1 MTSSGALPSLNT
13 DSEDF
18 VDVDAEV
25 AALERSDA
33 PGVRAARQWVGRHL
47 YGDTTSTLRALRLSK
62 GFSQGALAAAMGVN
76 QGQMSRWENGK
87 ADMRVSTLR
96 RLAVVL
102 GVTQIDVFSAVCGGC
117 PDEDCGNV

>member
-1 MTSSGALPSLNT
+1 MSAEALPGVNT
-13 DSEDF
+13 GSEDF

-25 AALERSDA
+25 ATLERIDA

-47 YGDTTSTLRALRLSK
+47 YGETASTLRALRLSK
-62 GFSQGALAAAMGVN
+62 GLSQGALAAAMGVN

-96 RLAVVL
+96 RLAEVL
-102 GVTQIDVFSAVCGGC
+102 GVSQVDVFTAVCGGC
-117 PDEDCGNV
+117 SDEDCGNV